1 MVDKQTQL
9 FDHKAALQLNSFEQ
23 MVKSI
28 SDNYKCKAEFESKL
42 LAYTSL
48 CRPILEYADVVW
60 DPHTKTNIN
69 KVEKIQDRAIRF
81 ISNLKRRK
89 DSVSPPGRS

>member
-1 MVDKQTQL
+1 MKKIL
-9 FDHKAALQLNSFEQ
+9 GGIKHFMYNAP
-23 MVKSI
+23 
-28 SDNYKCKAEFESKL
+28 AEAKL

-48 CRPILEYADVVW
+48 GQPILEYADVVW